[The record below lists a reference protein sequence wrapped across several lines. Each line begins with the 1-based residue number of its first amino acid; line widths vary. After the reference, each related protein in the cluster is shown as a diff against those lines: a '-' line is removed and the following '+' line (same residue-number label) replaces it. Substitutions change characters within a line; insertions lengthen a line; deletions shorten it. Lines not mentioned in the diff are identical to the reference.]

1 MNAWYVDKRNHF
13 RLNEHLK
20 AIFKKYFITKRVLR
34 AVALFF
40 GAMVALFILIF
51 FLVITGILGHL
62 PTRDELRL
70 VENPVASEVY
80 SADSVLLGR
89 YFLQERSDIDYQ
101 DIPQS
106 VANAVIA
113 TEDVRFYEHHGVD
126 YKSLFRVFF
135 KSILL
140 QHESSGGGSTL
151 TQQLAKNLYP
161 RKKYYAFSMVI
172 NKMRE
177 MVIASRLERVYDK
190 PQILTLY
197 LNTIPFGDNT
207 FGIEAAA
214 QRFFNI
220 HARNLTAVQASVL
233 IGMLKATHAYN
244 PRLFPERALT
254 RRNVVLGQMEK
265 YNFLSKPQADS
276 LKALPLALSYNRITH
291 HEGLAPYFREYLRA
305 ELTAWCRS
313 HKKADGTAYNLYLDG
328 LKVYTT
334 IDSRLQR
341 YAENAVAE
349 QMTILQKKFLAQY
362 NASDPQV
369 KAALKE
375 AIARS
380 DRYRQLKEQGLS
392 IGTIDKLMRTPVRMS
407 VFTWNGEQD
416 VTLSAM
422 DSIRHYLTFLQ
433 AGVLGMNPR
442 RGNILV
448 WVGGINHTYFQY
460 DHVHENTR
468 RQVGST
474 FKPIVY
480 AAALERGEKPCE
492 FISAEKTVYTN
503 MDEWAPENTEENYDL
518 KFSMEGALAY
528 SVNTVSVKVLERAG
542 ISNTIALAQKM
553 GIRSPLPAV
562 PSLALGTANI
572 SMMEMVNAY
581 SCFANSGKTVKPF
594 YLTAITT
601 RTNQML
607 ENFQLEKTSVQALS
621 PENAKLMVHMLKRT
635 VNEGTGSSLRSQY
648 NVRNDIA
655 GKTGTTQSN
664 TDGWFIA
671 MTPQLVIG
679 AWVGSDDP
687 RIHFRT
693 TAQGQGARTAL
704 PIVGKF
710 FQSVNRD
717 TEFNSLAHASFP
729 PLSAAEEDELDCAL
743 YKSDMNLLQKIFGKR
758 EREHERAFGEQKKK
772 GFLNKLFGKRKS

>member
-1 MNAWYVDKRNHF
+1 MND
-13 RLNEHLK
+13 HLK
-20 AIFKKYFITKRVLR
+20 AFFKKYFIPKRILR
-34 AVALFF
+34 AIAFF
-40 GAMVALFILIF
+40 LGAMVALFTLIF

-62 PTRDELRL
+62 PTRNELRL

-89 YFLQERSDIDYQ
+89 YFLQERSDIRYE
-101 DIPQS
+101 DIPQA

-161 RKKYYAFSMVI
+161 RKKYYAFSLVI

-177 MVIASRLERVYDK
+177 MIIASRLEHVYDK
-190 PQILTLY
+190 PEILTLY

-220 HARNLTAVQASVL
+220 HARSLAADQAGVL

-244 PRLFPERALT
+244 PRLFPARALT
-254 RRNVVLGQMEK
+254 RRNVVLSQMEK
-265 YNFLSKPQADS
+265 YKLLPKPQADS
-276 LKALPLALSYNRITH
+276 LKALPLGLSYNRITH
-291 HEGLAPYFREYLRA
+291 HEGLAPYFREYLRS
-305 ELTAWCRS
+305 ELTAWCRA
-313 HKKADGTAYNLYLDG
+313 HKKADGTAYNLYIDG
-328 LKVYTT
+328 LKIYTT

-341 YAENAVAE
+341 YAEDAVTE
-349 QMTILQKKFLAQY
+349 QMAILQKKFQGQY

-369 KAALKE
+369 KVALKE

-392 IGTIDKLMRTPVRMS
+392 PDVINKLMRAPVRMS
-407 VFTWNGEQD
+407 VFTWDGEQD
-416 VTLSAM
+416 VTLSTI

-433 AGVLGMNPR
+433 AGVLGMNPH

-448 WVGGINHTYFQY
+448 WVGGINHSYFQY

-480 AAALERGEKPCE
+480 AAALERGERPCE

-503 MDEWAPENTEENYDL
+503 MDEWTPENTEENYDL

-553 GIRSPLPAV
+553 GIKSPLPAV
-562 PSLALGTANI
+562 PSLALGTATV

-581 SCFANSGKTVKPF
+581 SCFANNGKTVKPF

-601 RTNQML
+601 HNDQML
-607 ENFQLEKTSVQALS
+607 ENFQPEKVSVQALS
-621 PENAKLMVHMLKRT
+621 PETARLMVHMLKRT
-635 VNEGTGSSLRSQY
+635 INEGTGSSLRSQY
-648 NVRNDIA
+648 NIRNDIA

-679 AWVGSDDP
+679 AWVGSDDA

-717 TEFNSLAHASFP
+717 AKFASLAHASFP
-729 PLSAAEEDELDCAL
+729 ALSAAEENDLDCAL

>member
-1 MNAWYVDKRNHF
+1 MKVAYVENRNHF

-20 AIFKKYFITKRVLR
+20 AFIKKYFITKRVLR
-34 AVALFF
+34 GISIFF
-40 GAMVALFILIF
+40 GAIVALFISIF
-51 FLVITGILGHL
+51 LLVITGILGHL
-62 PTRDELRL
+62 PTREELRL

-89 YFLQERSDIDYQ
+89 YFLQERSDIDFP

-113 TEDVRFYEHHGVD
+113 TEDVRFYEHSGID
-126 YKSLFRVFF
+126 YRSLFRVFF

-140 QHESSGGGSTL
+140 QNESSGGGSTL

-161 RKKYYAFSMVI
+161 RKKYFAFSMVI

-177 MVIASRLERVYDK
+177 MIIASRLERVYDK
-190 PQILTLY
+190 PAILTLY

-214 QRFFNI
+214 QRFFSA
-220 HARNLTAVQASVL
+220 HARSLTEGQAGVL

-244 PRLFPERALT
+244 PRLFPDRALK
-254 RRNVVLGQMEK
+254 RRNVVLDQMEK
-265 YNFLSKPQADS
+265 YKFLSAARADS
-276 LKALPLALSYNRITH
+276 LKALPLGLSYNKITY
-291 HEGLAPYFREYLRA
+291 HEGLAPYFREYLRG
-305 ELTAWCRS
+305 ELTTWCRL
-313 HKKADGTAYNLYLDG
+313 HKKADGTPYNLYVDG
-328 LKVYTT
+328 LKIYTT
-334 IDSRLQR
+334 IDSRLQG
-341 YAENAVAE
+341 YAENAVRERMA
-349 QMTILQKKFLAQY
+349 ILQKKFLAQY
-362 NASDPQV
+362 NASDPQA

-375 AIARS
+375 AIAHS
-380 DRYRQLKEQGLS
+380 ERYHQLKEQGLS
-392 IGTIDKLMRTPVRMS
+392 ENAINKVLRTPVRMS
-407 VFTWNGEQD
+407 VFTWEGEQD
-416 VTLSAM
+416 VTLSAL
-422 DSIRHYLTFLQ
+422 DSIQHYMTFLQ

-442 RGNILV
+442 GGNILV
-448 WVGGINHTYFQY
+448 WVGGINHNYFQY
-460 DHVHENTR
+460 DHVHESTR

-553 GIRSPLPAV
+553 GIKSPLPAV
-562 PSLALGTANI
+562 PSLALGTATV
-572 SMMEMVNAY
+572 SMMEMVSAY
-581 SCFANSGKTVKPF
+581 SCFANNGKTVTPY
-594 YLTAITT
+594 YLTAIASHS
-601 RTNQML
+601 NQVL
-607 ENFQLEKTSVQALS
+607 ENFKPKDEALQALS
-621 PENAKLMVHMLKRT
+621 PENARLMVHMLKRT
-635 VNEGTGSSLRSQY
+635 VNEGTGSSLRSHY
-648 NVRNDIA
+648 NIRNDIA

-679 AWVGSDDP
+679 AWVGSDDA

-704 PIVGKF
+704 PIVGTF
-710 FQSVNRD
+710 LQSVNRD
-717 TEFNSLAHASFP
+717 AAFASLVHASFP
-729 PLSAAEEDELDCAL
+729 SLSATEQDQLDCAL
-743 YKSDMNLLQKIFGKR
+743 YKSDLNLLQKIFGKR
-758 EREHERAFGEQKKK
+758 EREHERAFGERKKK
-772 GFLNKLFGKRKS
+772 GFLNKLFGKQKS

>member
-1 MNAWYVDKRNHF
+1 
-13 RLNEHLK
+13 LNDDLK
-20 AIFKKYFITKRVLR
+20 AFFKKYFMTRRVLR
-34 AVALFF
+34 GISLFF
-40 GAMVALFILIF
+40 GAITALFVLIF
-51 FLVITGILGHL
+51 LLVITGVLGHL

-89 YFLQERSDIDYQ
+89 YFLQERSDINYR
-101 DIPQS
+101 DIPQP

-113 TEDVRFYEHHGVD
+113 TEDVRFYDHGGID

-177 MVIASRLERVYDK
+177 MIIASRLERVYGK
-190 PQILTLY
+190 QQILTLY

-214 QRFFNI
+214 QRFFSV
-220 HARNLTAVQASVL
+220 HARTLTADQAGVL

-244 PRLFPERALT
+244 PRLFPDRARA

-265 YNFLSKPQADS
+265 YNFLSKKLADS
-276 LKALPLALSYNRITH
+276 LKALPLGLSYNRITH
-291 HEGLAPYFREYLRA
+291 HEGLAPYFREYLRT
-305 ELTAWCRS
+305 ELTTWCRT
-313 HKKADGTAYNLYLDG
+313 HKKKDGTPYNLYVDG
-328 LKVYTT
+328 LKIYTT

-341 YAENAVAE
+341 YAETAVKE
-349 QMTILQKKFLAQY
+349 QMAILQKKFHAQY
-362 NASDPQV
+362 NASDAQA

-375 AIARS
+375 AVYRS
-380 DRYRQLKEQGLS
+380 DRYRQLKDQGLS
-392 IGTIDKLMRTPVRMS
+392 NDAIDKIMRTPVRMS
-407 VFTWNGEQD
+407 VFTWDGEQD
-416 VTLSAM
+416 VTLSAV

-433 AGVLGMNPR
+433 AGVLGMNPHG
-442 RGNILV
+442 GNILV
-448 WVGGINHTYFQY
+448 WVGGVNHNYFQY
-460 DHVHENTR
+460 DHVRESTR

-503 MDEWAPENTEENYDL
+503 MDEWTPENTEENYDL

-528 SVNTVSVKVLERAG
+528 SVNTVAVKVLERAG

-562 PSLALGTANI
+562 PSLALGTATV

-581 SCFANSGKTVKPF
+581 SCFANDGKTVKPF
-594 YLTAITT
+594 YLTTITT
-601 RTNQML
+601 HDDQVL
-607 ENFQLEKTSVQALS
+607 ENFQPEDVRVQALS
-621 PENAKLMVHMLKRT
+621 PENARLMIHMLKRT
-635 VNEGTGSSLRSQY
+635 VNEGTGSTLRSQY
-648 NVRNDIA
+648 NIRNDIA

-671 MTPQLVIG
+671 MTPQLVLG
-679 AWVGSDDP
+679 AWVGSDDA

-717 TEFNSLAHASFP
+717 AAFAPLVHASFP
-729 PLSAAEEDELDCAL
+729 SLSPSEQDQLDCVL
-743 YKSDMNLLQKIFGKR
+743 YKSDLNLLQRIFGKR

>member
-1 MNAWYVDKRNHF
+1 M
-13 RLNEHLK
+13 
-20 AIFKKYFITKRVLR
+20 TKRVLR
-34 AVALFF
+34 GISLFF
-40 GAMVALFILIF
+40 GAIIALFLSIF
-51 FLVITGILGHL
+51 LLVITGILGPL
-62 PTRDELRL
+62 PGRDELRL

-89 YFLQERSDIDYQ
+89 YFLQERSDINYR

-106 VANAVIA
+106 VVNAVIA
-113 TEDVRFYEHHGVD
+113 TEDVRFYEHSGID

-177 MVIASRLERVYDK
+177 MIIASRLEHVYGK
-190 PQILTLY
+190 SQILTLY

-214 QRFFNI
+214 QRFFSV
-220 HARNLTAVQASVL
+220 HTRSLTADQAGVL

-244 PRLFPERALT
+244 PRLFPERARD

-265 YNFLSKPQADS
+265 YNFLSKPLADS
-276 LKALPLALSYNRITH
+276 LKALPLGLSYNKITH

-305 ELTAWCRS
+305 ELTTWCRM
-313 HKKADGTAYNLYLDG
+313 HKKKDGTPYNLYVDG
-328 LKVYTT
+328 LKIYTT

-341 YAENAVAE
+341 YAENAVTE
-349 QMTILQKKFLAQY
+349 QMAILQKKFRANY
-362 NASDPQV
+362 NASDAQA

-375 AIARS
+375 AVYRS
-380 DRYRQLKEQGLS
+380 DRYRQLKDQGLS
-392 IGTIDKLMRTPVRMS
+392 NDAIDKIMRTPVRMS
-407 VFTWNGEQD
+407 IFTWDGEQD
-416 VTLSAM
+416 VTLSTL

-433 AGVLGMNPR
+433 AGVLGMNPQE
-442 RGNILV
+442 GNILV
-448 WVGGINHTYFQY
+448 WVGGVNHNYFQY
-460 DHVHENTR
+460 DHVRESTR

-503 MDEWAPENTEENYDL
+503 MDEWTPENTEENYDL

-528 SVNTVSVKVLERAG
+528 SVNTVAVKVLERAG
-542 ISNTIALAQKM
+542 ISNTIALANKM
-553 GIRSPLPAV
+553 GIKSPLPAV
-562 PSLALGTANI
+562 PSLALGTATV

-581 SCFANSGKTVKPF
+581 SCFANEGKTVQPF
-594 YLTAITT
+594 YLTTITT
-601 RTNQML
+601 HDNQVL
-607 ENFQLEKTSVQALS
+607 ENFQPENAQVQALS
-621 PENAKLMVHMLKRT
+621 AENARLMIHMLKRT
-635 VNEGTGSSLRSQY
+635 VNEGTGSTLRSHY
-648 NVRNDIA
+648 NVRNDLA

-679 AWVGSDDP
+679 AWVGSDDA

-704 PIVGKF
+704 PIIGKF

-717 TEFNSLAHASFP
+717 AAFAPLVHASFP
-729 PLSAAEEDELDCAL
+729 PLSPSEQDQLDCVL
-743 YKSDMNLLQKIFGKR
+743 YKSDLNLLQRIFGKR